1 MSIDFDLVPNKPPPN
16 VQLFEEEVYEETEE
30 EAEEDEEEDD
40 EDEMEEMDVTGAN
53 GVATGDANGEGD
65 DADGLF
71 GEDDEDLAEDVS
83 MREPSSEAPTQG
95 VKRTLV
101 EDDDYD

>member
-1 MSIDFDLVPNKPPPN
+1 MSVDFDLVPNKPPPT
-16 VQLFEEEVYEETEE
+16 VQLYVEEQYEESEE
-30 EAEEDEEEDD
+30 EAEEDEDEED

-53 GVATGDANGEGD
+53 GAIDD
-65 DADGLF
+65 DADADDADALF
-71 GEDDEDLAEDVS
+71 GGEDDDLAEDVS
-83 MREPSSEAPTQG
+83 MQDAPSETPTQG

>member
-1 MSIDFDLVPNKPPPN
+1 VKLY
-16 VQLFEEEVYEETEE
+16 EEEIYEETDDEV
-30 EAEEDEEEDD
+30 EDDEDEDD

-53 GVATGDANGEGD
+53 GTIMEDGDGEMD
-65 DADGLF
+65 DADALF
-71 GEDDEDLAEDVS
+71 DGDDEDLAEDVS
-83 MREPSSEAPTQG
+83 MREPSSEAASQG